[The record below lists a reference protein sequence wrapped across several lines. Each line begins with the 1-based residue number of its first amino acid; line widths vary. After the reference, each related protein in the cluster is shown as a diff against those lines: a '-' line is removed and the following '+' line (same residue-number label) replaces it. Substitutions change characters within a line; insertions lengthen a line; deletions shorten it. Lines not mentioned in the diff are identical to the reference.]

1 MTLVSVLQVVTFL
14 QPRFDF
20 MIHSL
25 CLDND
30 LVKLSLFFLSLI
42 AVLENLVI
50 LFFFFDREE
59 GWSVELIMGQLG
71 KLKK

>member
-30 LVKLSLFFLSLI
+30 LVKLSPFFLSLI
-42 AVLENLVI
+42 ADLEILVI
-50 LFFFFDREE
+50 LFFFFLTEKR
-59 GWSVELIMGQLG
+59 GGRWN
-71 KLKK
+71 